1 MAAELKKGTVHTRTL
16 NFHFLEAG
24 SGPLALCLHGF
35 PDTAY
40 SFRYQL
46 PMLAQAGYRAVAPF
60 MRGYAPSEPAPDGR
74 YDIGALAQDAL
85 ELIEALGYKEAILF
99 GHDWGAVA
107 AYPAAAM
114 APRVVKKLIT
124 AAVPYGAKFFHAL
137 ATNYVQ
143 ERRSWY
149 MFFFRSALAEEA
161 VRHNDF
167 AFLEQIWADW
177 SPGWKWAR
185 EDMAALKEC
194 FRKPGTVEAAIG
206 YYRATLGPV
215 FKDAAVAAQA
225 ATGRSAP
232 IDVPAMMI
240 HGRNHGCIGAE
251 LVPGMEQHFTRGL
264 RIEYLDNAGHFV
276 HQERPDVV
284 NRLVMDFLKS

>member
-1 MAAELKKGTVHTRTL
+1 MAAELKKGTVRTRTL

-35 PDTAY
+35 PHTAY

-149 MFFFRSALAEEA
+149 MFFFQSALAEEA

-167 AFLEQIWADW
+167 AFLEQMWADW

-240 HGRNHGCIGAE
+240 HGRNDGCIGAE

-264 RIEYLDNAGHFV
+264 RIEYVDNAGHFV
-276 HQERPDVV
+276 HQERPEVV

>member
-1 MAAELKKGTVHTRTL
+1 MAAELKKGTVRTRTL

-149 MFFFRSALAEEA
+149 MFFFQSALAEEA

-167 AFLEQIWADW
+167 AFLEQMWADW

-240 HGRNHGCIGAE
+240 HGRNDGCIGAE

-264 RIEYLDNAGHFV
+264 RIEYVDNAGHFV
-276 HQERPDVV
+276 HQERPEVV